1 MVWSWIQLNNM
12 WNQCLVLVSAL
23 MLSHAQQ
30 LSYTKNS
37 VYYASMG
44 GFPTQSTLDRDESS
58 KEVLK
63 ELGVD
68 ISNEGKDKIS
78 LNKPEN
84 YFSEPWPRKQKVQK
98 QTGNKWIC
106 EVKILKGVQLSK
118 NLKAT

>member
-1 MVWSWIQLNNM
+1 M
-12 WNQCLVLVSAL
+12 

-68 ISNEGKDKIS
+68 ISNEGKDI
-78 LNKPEN
+78 
-84 YFSEPWPRKQKVQK
+84 
-98 QTGNKWIC
+98 
-106 EVKILKGVQLSK
+106 
-118 NLKAT
+118 

>member
-1 MVWSWIQLNNM
+1 M
-12 WNQCLVLVSAL
+12 WKQCLVLVSAL

-84 YFSEPWPRKQKVQK
+84 YFSEPCPRTQKVQK
-98 QTGNKWIC
+98 QTTGN
-106 EVKILKGVQLSK
+106 E
-118 NLKAT
+118 